1 MLFGYVTALAP
12 SYEVFAASRL
22 LVGLMN
28 GGISVVCFVLAQE
41 YVGKSYWAMTGE
53 FRSVETDPSRF
64 PSLLTSPGGWH
75 LVLSAGTLTSLCF
88 AVGIALF
95 AALGYMI
102 PPWRNLAT
110 AANSFGVLSFLLSL

>member
-1 MLFGYVTALAP
+1 MAP

-28 GGISVVCFVLAQE
+28 GGIGVVCFVLAQE
-41 YVGKSYWAMTGE
+41 YVGKPYWAMTGRNSE
-53 FRSVETDPSRF
+53 ASKTNPSWF
-64 PSLLTSPGGWH
+64 PSLLTSRCGWD
-75 LVLSAGTLTSLCF
+75 LIFSAGTLTSLCF

-102 PPWRNLAT
+102 QPWRSLAT